1 VFESKKNAYEPAM
14 IAPAL
19 HGFTKALVLDARL
32 NAAACAQL
40 SENTGLQAALL
51 QFLDENGVLAL
62 VAGAQ
67 TGLPAVSTFSVCA
80 SSARAKAWRM
90 HELTR
95 AALVALDQAL
105 TQAHIPALIY
115 KGAALAESHYPHPAA
130 RSRVDTDLWLAP
142 EHVASA
148 HQILL
153 AQGFSAEAS
162 NFSAV
167 VLPERSYLRSDHG
180 AVVRLDLHWR
190 CSARPWLSA
199 ALSFPQIWAQA
210 LPMQPFQA
218 LRQPD
223 PPDALLLSV
232 VHLYGHHRNLPRWIW
247 LLDMHLLWQAMAPE
261 PQRMCIE
268 RARQRGILCLL
279 QAGLQ
284 AANACFDTDIA
295 QAMQARAP
303 RPEAARAFLQPNSM
317 WLDVRLGSWRERAQI
332 VQGRLLAT
340 PELLHARFG
349 AYPAWQQPFMQ
360 VRRWLFAARG
370 VR

>member
-1 VFESKKNAYEPAM
+1 M

-32 NAAACAQL
+32 DAAACAQL
-40 SENTGLQAALL
+40 SENTALQAALL
-51 QFLDENGVLAL
+51 QFLDENGLLAL
-62 VAGAQ
+62 VAGAH
-67 TGLPAVSTFSVCA
+67 TGLSAASTLSVGA

-90 HELTR
+90 HELSR
-95 AALVALDQAL
+95 EALMALDLALKQA
-105 TQAHIPALIY
+105 QIPTLIY

-130 RSRVDTDLWLAP
+130 RSRVDTDLWLSS
-142 EHVASA
+142 EHVAAA

-167 VLPERSYLRSDHG
+167 VLPERSYLRADHG

-199 ALSFPQIWAQA
+199 ALNFSQVWGQA
-210 LPMQPFQA
+210 LPIQPFQA

-223 PPDALLLSV
+223 PPDALLISV
-232 VHLYGHHRNLPRWIW
+232 AHLYGHHRNLPRWIW

-261 PQRMCIE
+261 QQPICVE
-268 RARQRGILCLL
+268 RAKQRGILCLL

-284 AANACFDTDIA
+284 AAHACFDTDIA
-295 QAMQARAP
+295 LATQAQAP

-360 VRRWLFAARG
+360 LRRWLIAARV